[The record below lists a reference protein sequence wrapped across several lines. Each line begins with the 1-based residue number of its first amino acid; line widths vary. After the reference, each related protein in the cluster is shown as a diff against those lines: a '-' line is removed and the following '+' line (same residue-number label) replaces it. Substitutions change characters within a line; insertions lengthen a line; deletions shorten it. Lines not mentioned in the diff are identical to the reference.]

1 MGLFDERLLIDGKR
15 ADSRIEDRLRSA
27 KLVRTMDGASS
38 LVLAVSDPGW
48 ELLRSGVLTQPG
60 LKRDKLTQASWSRF
74 GRARLTLDGA
84 RFRLAGAEGDQDEDG
99 QQLTLTFEDEVWS
112 LLRQHK
118 GPMKAARA
126 NQNGN
131 GGVTRAQFVARMVR
145 EVHPRPAYVIP
156 EFSEPQRIK
165 GNLPKQRRERREK
178 GLAPGSHL
186 TAKGQR
192 LDEGQKRVVER
203 VLTVADEERAGERA
217 TLALLVACIQEPD
230 RPFNNPNLG
239 HSSSVGILQ
248 LLDIH
253 LNGSTSTNGGR
264 RDIELVCKLFLT
276 KGFTGNGSAID
287 IAADEPSLTPG
298 QVAALVQGNLRGAQD
313 YTPWETEAEE
323 ILAAWGGAGRVQV
336 RSKKYEFRRLGGRRG
351 EEDETSPECIR
362 RLADEVRW
370 RAWADENIFHLVTD
384 PWLFQNRPVT
394 TIRPDTPGLAG
405 FRFTADV
412 GIPVAE
418 IGLKARTSRW
428 DGAPGDCVALD
439 EFGGLDGRW
448 LTWELEHDLLTEDTG
463 ITLRR
468 PKPPLPEPAPD
479 REKITLSEPARLQ
492 RGSPRERV
500 VQLAKRSLTTNSGFN
515 RYSQPG
521 AFTDDPTPAAP
532 ARTDCSQWV
541 HAIYVKAGLPSPGAN
556 TWEQEAKSKRTND
569 PLPGDLLLMD
579 GHVELYIGDGKCIGH
594 GSPPIDYSDVS
605 DWKSRSPHF
614 GTFDFLDG

>member
-1 MGLFDERLLIDGKR
+1 MGFFDERLLIDGKR
-15 ADSRIEDRLRSA
+15 ADARIEDRLLSA

-60 LKRDKLTQASWSRF
+60 QKRDKLTQASWSRF
-74 GRARLTLDGA
+74 GRARLVLDGA

-131 GGVTRAQFVARMVR
+131 GGVTRAQFIARMVR

-156 EFSEPQRIK
+156 ELSDAQPIK
-165 GNLPKQRRERREK
+165 GNMPEQRRKRREK
-178 GLAPGSHL
+178 GFAPGSKL
-186 TAKGQR
+186 TIKGVR
-192 LDEGQKRVVER
+192 ADSDQKRILEKA
-203 VLTVADEERAGERA
+203 LTVADRERAGERA
-217 TLALLVACIQEPD
+217 TLAVIVAMIQESTVRNLDHGD
-230 RPFNNPNLG
+230 RDSLG
-239 HSSSVGILQ
+239 VLQ
-248 LLDIH
+248 VRV
-253 LNGSTSTNGGR
+253 STSGSAEKS
-264 RDIELVCKLFLT
+264 RDIEWCVERFLNT
-276 KGFTGNGSAID
+276 GFWGKGGAID
-287 IAADEPSLTPG
+287 IAADNPSWLPG
-298 QVAALVQGNLRGAQD
+298 EIAQQTQGSGHPAAYA
-313 YTPWETEAEE
+313 PWETEAEE
-323 ILAAWGGAGRVQV
+323 ILAAWGGAGRVRI
-336 RSKKYEFRRLGGRRG
+336 RSKKFEFRRLGGRRG
-351 EEDETSPECIR
+351 EEDETSTECIR
-362 RLADEVRW
+362 RLADDVRW

-418 IGLKARTSRW
+418 IGLKARTGRW
-428 DGAPGDCVALD
+428 DGAPGDCVMLD

-479 REKITLSEPARLQ
+479 REKITLSETARVE

-515 RYSQPG
+515 RYSQLG
-521 AFTDDPTPAAP
+521 AFTDDPTPATP

-541 HAIYVKAGLPSPGAN
+541 HAIYVKAGLPTPGAN